1 MNLTNNHPVQSSCQL
16 ADAGDFIA
24 DYTAWLW
31 GCGATCMR
39 IEKNSGRIAR
49 ALGYD
54 ICITIMPKHIS
65 LTLKD
70 SATGSQAT
78 YQRQMVTCGINF
90 DLNTRLSSLSW
101 KIADRKLSY
110 CQAKALF
117 DKIISTTYSTTQLT
131 VLLTSLANASFC
143 RLFGGDA
150 AAMLVVFA
158 ATFAGFELKHILLK
172 ARLDVRLVF
181 MVLCVYLDCN
191 RHRRATL
198 RLGRHP
204 GHSHSHKR
212 ALPHPGC
219 ALHQFGKRPH
229 RPSLSVLAEPVYGR
243 LRANGMPVYRHVCR
257 TFAHGHKSRVV
268 YGTLTSTKHS

>member
-70 SATGSQAT
+70 SVTGSQAT
-78 YQRQMVTCGINF
+78 YQRQMVTCGINS
-90 DLNTRLSSLSW
+90 DLNTRLSTLSW

-181 MVLCVYLDCN
+181 MACAFISTVIATGAQLFGWGDTPGTAIATSVLYLIPGVPYINSASDLID
-191 RHRRATL
+191 RHYL
-198 RLGRHP
+198 
-204 GHSHSHKR
+204 
-212 ALPHPGC
+212 C
-219 ALHQFGKRPH
+219 
-229 RPSLSVLAEPVYGR
+229 SLSRFMDACVLTAC
-243 LRANGMPVYRHVCR
+243 LSIGMCAGLSLMGINHV
-257 TFAHGHKSRVV
+257 
-268 YGTLTSTKHS
+268 

>member
-1 MNLTNNHPVQSSCQL
+1 MMKTMNLTN
-16 ADAGDFIA
+16 DITGTGDFIA
-24 DYTAWLW
+24 DYTAWLL

-70 SATGSQAT
+70 CATGTQAT

-90 DLNTRLSSLSW
+90 DLNARLSSLSW

-110 CQAKALF
+110 GQARKMF
-117 DKIISTTYSTTQLT
+117 EKIVTTHYTTSQLT

-150 AAMLVVFA
+150 AAMLVVFV

-172 ARLDVRLVF
+172 GHLDVRPVF
-181 MVLCVYLDCN
+181 IICAFISTVITTGAHLFGWGATPEIAVATSVLYLIPGVPFINSASDLID
-191 RHRRATL
+191 RHYL
-198 RLGRHP
+198 
-204 GHSHSHKR
+204 
-212 ALPHPGC
+212 C
-219 ALHQFGKRPH
+219 
-229 RPSLSVLAEPVYGR
+229 SLSRLMDACVLTAC
-243 LRANGMPVYRHVCR
+243 LSIGMCAGLSLMGLNHI
-257 TFAHGHKSRVV
+257 
-268 YGTLTSTKHS
+268 

>member
-1 MNLTNNHPVQSSCQL
+1 
-16 ADAGDFIA
+16 
-24 DYTAWLW
+24 
-31 GCGATCMR
+31 MR

-117 DKIISTTYSTTQLT
+117 DKIITTPYSTTQLT

-181 MVLCVYLDCN
+181 MACAFISTVIATGAQLFGWGDTPGTAIATSVLYLIPGVPYINSASDLID
-191 RHRRATL
+191 RHYL
-198 RLGRHP
+198 
-204 GHSHSHKR
+204 
-212 ALPHPGC
+212 C
-219 ALHQFGKRPH
+219 
-229 RPSLSVLAEPVYGR
+229 SLSRFMDACVLTAC
-243 LRANGMPVYRHVCR
+243 LSIGMCAGLSLMGINHV
-257 TFAHGHKSRVV
+257 
-268 YGTLTSTKHS
+268 